1 MKKYSNINKIKPIQ
15 IFTKLNIEANLKAC
29 RDQLKEK
36 SGIYG
41 IINLHENKMYIGKS
55 TNIFERFKQH
65 IKKSSN
71 TPLRNAINNY
81 GLHNFA
87 FVVFVFVESHSVNF
101 NEELSNLEIKFIKSF
116 DPNLL
121 YNIILHSSRGNNMI
135 ICTKNTNFVPGNL
148 VLKCINKT
156 RAKLSIY
163 QIIKKFLCPAL
174 LGRLGNFIFKKNK
187 ELNLK

>member
-1 MKKYSNINKIKPIQ
+1 MKKYTYSCIDEIKPIQ

-29 RDQLKEK
+29 QDQLKEK

-41 IINLHENKMYIGKS
+41 IINLHQNKIYIGKS

-71 TPLRNAINNY
+71 TPLRNAINND

-87 FVVFVFVESHSVNF
+87 FVVFVFVESHFVGNNF

-156 RAKLSIY
+156 TLAPEGQGRGKLSIY
-163 QIIKKFLCPAL
+163 QLIKTFLIL
-174 LGRLGNFIFKKNK
+174 F
-187 ELNLK
+187 